1 MKKQLL
7 LFYLINQFNFKQ
19 VLLYLLSTA
28 FHRYITESIFNNT
41 EISPFGKPLYVKPEI
56 KHNNSKLDFYLETE
70 KDKIYVEVKEGSAF
84 LTLSP

>member
-1 MKKQLL
+1 M
-7 LFYLINQFNFKQ
+7 
-19 VLLYLLSTA
+19 
-28 FHRYITESIFNNT
+28 
-41 EISPFGKPLYVKPEI
+41 YVKPEI